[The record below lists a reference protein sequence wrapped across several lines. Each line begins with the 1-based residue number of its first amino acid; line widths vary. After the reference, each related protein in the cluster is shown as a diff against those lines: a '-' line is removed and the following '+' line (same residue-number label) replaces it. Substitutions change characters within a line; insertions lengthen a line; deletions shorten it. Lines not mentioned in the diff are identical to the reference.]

1 MGDNINHATNG
12 QHYSV
17 NAASIN
23 TNYKYGG
30 TTRVY
35 DNNGIEIFTTECKK
49 GKFSG
54 SMLYNSELTEME
66 LLISIDEKLNKFIEL
81 LTLNNKRER

>member
-1 MGDNINHATNG
+1 M
-12 QHYSV
+12 
-17 NAASIN
+17 
-23 TNYKYGG
+23 
-30 TTRVY
+30 Y

-66 LLISIDEKLNKFIEL
+66 LLISIDEKLNKLIEL